1 MMMKMKKEEKNKEKQ
16 QQQPMKFRKQPRKY
30 LCKIC
35 KMGLASRYFVLFLSR
50 GQ

>member
-1 MMMKMKKEEKNKEKQ
+1 MMMKMEKEEKKNKEKQ
-16 QQQPMKFRKQPRKY
+16 QQPMKLRKQLQKY